1 MKAIIIGWCKMGASI
16 EEVCV
21 YMGIDGMEVQK
32 VFEKTE
38 VLKVKYE
45 AEKIA
50 PTRNKFLH
58 RPQSIFPNGKN
69 KKPNTKNISRSIQTH
84 TGL

>member
-1 MKAIIIGWCKMGASI
+1 MTPQMKAIIIGWCKMGASI

-45 AEKIA
+45 A
-50 PTRNKFLH
+50 
-58 RPQSIFPNGKN
+58 
-69 KKPNTKNISRSIQTH
+69 
-84 TGL
+84 